1 MDAPATPERSRAIK
15 AYRDMAESCR
25 KMAASSR
32 RPQSLILRA
41 QAFEETARALERG
54 DEVSAKGE

>member
-1 MDAPATPERSRAIK
+1 MADPVTPERSREIK
-15 AYRDMAESCR
+15 VYRDMAESCR

-41 QAFEETARALERG
+41 QAFEDTALALERG
-54 DEVSAKGE
+54 DDIAAKGD

>member
-1 MDAPATPERSRAIK
+1 
-15 AYRDMAESCR
+15 MAESCR

-41 QAFEETARALERG
+41 QAFEDTALALERG
-54 DEVSAKGE
+54 DEAMGKGE

>member
-1 MDAPATPERSRAIK
+1 MAFPVSPERSREIK
-15 AYRDMAESCR
+15 VYRDMAESCR

-41 QAFEETARALERG
+41 QAFEDTALALERG
-54 DEVSAKGE
+54 DEAMGKGE